1 MSNLTE
7 NRLNAVLTT
16 AQMQSVTTG
25 VTQILNQLP
34 AGTLTDEQ
42 RLSLKAIDVNNKVF
56 VEDTL
61 TELQTVASGIM
72 PAFINATSIDNDLKF
87 FEQLDQIEVQLQNV
101 LQRTSD
107 LKRLA
112 GDEAYG
118 MSLAVYKILTA
129 AAAAGI
135 PGAQQAYDKLKV
147 RFEAQGNVG
156 RNANPNV

>member
-1 MSNLTE
+1 LTKFKT
-7 NRLNAVLTT
+7 L
-16 AQMQSVTTG
+16 SKFSK
-25 VTQILNQLP
+25 ILHLSI
-34 AGTLTDEQ
+34 TLTDEQ

-61 TELQTVASGIM
+61 VELQTVAGGIM
-72 PAFINATSIDNDLKF
+72 PAFINATTIDNDLKL
-87 FEQLDQIEVQLQNV
+87 FEQLDQIEMQLQNA

-112 GDEAYG
+112 GDEVYG

-135 PGAQQAYDKLKV
+135 PGAKKAYDKLKV
-147 RFEAQGNVG
+147 RFEAQGNAGG
-156 RNANPNV
+156 RPQEGNI

>member
-1 MSNLTE
+1 LSKF
-7 NRLNAVLTT
+7 
-16 AQMQSVTTG
+16 SK
-25 VTQILNQLP
+25 ILHLSI
-34 AGTLTDEQ
+34 TLTDEQ

-61 TELQTVASGIM
+61 VEHQTVAGGIM
-72 PAFINATSIDNDLKF
+72 PAFINATTIDNDLKLY
-87 FEQLDQIEVQLQNV
+87 EQLDQIEIQLQNA
-101 LQRTSD
+101 LQRVSD

-112 GDEAYG
+112 GDEVYG

-147 RFEAQGNVG
+147 RFEAQGGGG
-156 RNANPNV
+156 RTQEGDI